1 MSALLCQFARVI
13 ADSRRYGVP
22 TPWLLF
28 AKRTFATQSNG
39 YHLPQVRLA
48 RASEVADLLAEHQI
62 ENVVLNACLSAY
74 NRTTSITN
82 LAHLFL
88 QRGVQ
93 NISAMWFYVHWKTV
107 ETYLETFYVQL
118 LRKGVDFHVAAQQG
132 REAVRNLPTYRSGR
146 PCKDDFLCVNYA
158 RQAHRTDSM
167 TRDPSPTPSNKSQSS
182 STSNTSSKSFR
193 SGGWKPSTPRLGD
206 ALIVGDE
213 PVIRMKLHLLEL
225 EYKLMTFR
233 IIYASDLHRDRS
245 DLAETLDRMISM
257 WMSTNLID
265 DVYYYRAKDFARPR
279 SLATGSL
286 PPHRD
291 KKSRGSS
298 GGYLQLL
305 FPKPVKAL
313 RSTLHVIREVDDVV
327 DPGWRADD
335 ATNAKNEE
343 RRIQAQEGLQRFAR
357 RLHTEENSYCIFLGS
372 QDAQWFRRFLQHL
385 HGAWWLHMP
394 WGLTVPS
401 RSPIPRRSRDRR
413 NDSIDSVIN
422 LNGHLG

>member
-1 MSALLCQFARVI
+1 M
-13 ADSRRYGVP
+13 
-22 TPWLLF
+22 
-28 AKRTFATQSNG
+28 
-39 YHLPQVRLA
+39 
-48 RASEVADLLAEHQI
+48 ADLLVEHQV

-74 NRTTSITN
+74 NHASSLTN

-107 ETYLETFYVQL
+107 ETYLEAFYHQL
-118 LRKGVDFHVAAQQG
+118 LRKGVDFHVAAQHG
-132 REAVRNLPTYRSGR
+132 RDAVRSTPTIRSGR

-158 RQAHRTDSM
+158 RRAHRTNSM
-167 TRDPSPTPSNKSQSS
+167 VAREPSPTPSQSS
-182 STSNTSSKSFR
+182 STSNTSSKSFM

-206 ALIVGDE
+206 SLMMGDE

-225 EYKLMTFR
+225 EFKLSTFR
-233 IIYASDLHRDRS
+233 IIYASDLHRGKS
-245 DLAETLDRMISM
+245 DLAETIDSMVSM
-257 WMSTNLID
+257 WMSTNMVD
-265 DVYYYRAKDFARPR
+265 EVYYYRGKDFARPR
-279 SLATGSL
+279 SS
-286 PPHRD
+286 PPPYKD

-313 RSTLHVIREVDDVV
+313 RSTLHIIQGIDDVV
-327 DPGWRADD
+327 DPGWQADD
-335 ATNAKNEE
+335 AMNAKNQE

-357 RLHTEENSYCIFLGS
+357 RLHTEGDSFCIFLGS
-372 QDAQWFRRFLQHL
+372 QDAQWFKRFLQHL

-401 RSPIPRRSRDRR
+401 RSPIPRRSRGDARTE
-413 NDSIDSVIN
+413 SIDSVVN
-422 LNGHLG
+422 LDGQAG